1 MRDVQRILLV
11 VLVAAVSVQIGN
23 AASDFE
29 PYQMNGGLVAAVAG
43 RDWTVLATDTR
54 LTGEGY
60 NILHRNHLSS
70 RLWAATE
77 TPESSAISSWI
88 SPDGSISLESAATAK
103 SAPATSATAKSAI
116 ATNAENED
124 TTTTTTT
131 TVDASIVSTNLLTRA
146 AASPTFIA
154 SAGCQTDCEMLKRLV
169 RADLRTAR
177 YFSEGGIGPDQVATL
192 LSQMLYSRRGFPFY
206 SFCIVAGLAAPNDDD
221 NDVDN
226 DDVDDDDDRNENGQQ
241 QSESAGG
248 QVFVYDAVGSY
259 EQVAV
264 ATSGTGRELL
274 QPILD
279 RQFRTLLSFPAAST
293 SNSNSNS
300 NNNNSS
306 NNESD
311 DTSVA
316 NNGLVFRPVPGS
328 VPSTQVDCSKEQAV
342 SILADAYRSVSER
355 EIGVGDQVVFCVLQR
370 KPDGRVESQII
381 RYPLKK
387 H

>member
-1 MRDVQRILLV
+1 MMDSKRRLRRHVNAAGYQLTLALSPSRISDVQRILLV
-11 VLVAAVSVQIGN
+11 VLVAAVSVQVGN
-23 AASDFE
+23 ASDFE

-70 RLWAATE
+70 RLWVATE

-88 SPDGSISLESAATAK
+88 SPDGSISLEGATTT
-103 SAPATSATAKSAI
+103 AT
-116 ATNAENED
+116 TNAENED
-124 TTTTTTT
+124 TTTEHDNDDSDSDSDSD
-131 TVDASIVSTNLLTRA
+131 VDASIVSTNLLTQA
-146 AASPTFIA
+146 PTIIA

-206 SFCIVAGLAAPNDDD
+206 SFCVVAGLASNDDD
-221 NDVDN
+221 ND
-226 DDVDDDDDRNENGQQ
+226 NGQQ
-241 QSESAGG
+241 LSEPTGG

-279 RQFRTLLSFPAAST
+279 RQFRTLLASVA
-293 SNSNSNS
+293 
-300 NNNNSS
+300 NNNIN

-311 DTSVA
+311 DKSLA
-316 NNGLVFRPVPGS
+316 KNGLVFRPVPGS

>member
-1 MRDVQRILLV
+1 MMDSKRRQRRHVNATGYQLALALSPSRMIDVQRILLV
-11 VLVAAVSVQIGN
+11 VIVAAVSVQTGN
-23 AASDFE
+23 ASDFE

-70 RLWAATE
+70 RLWVATE
-77 TPESSAISSWI
+77 TPESSTVSSWI
-88 SPDGSISLESAATAK
+88 SPDGSVSLEATTTATA
-103 SAPATSATAKSAI
+103 T
-116 ATNAENED
+116 TNENDD
-124 TTTTTTT
+124 TTTEHDKADDDNN
-131 TVDASIVSTNLLTRA
+131 VDVSVVSTNLLTQA
-146 AASPTFIA
+146 PTLIA

-206 SFCIVAGLAAPNDDD
+206 SFCVVAGLASCNDENGND
-221 NDVDN
+221 ND
-226 DDVDDDDDRNENGQQ
+226 NEQQ
-241 QSESAGG
+241 KSEYTAGG

-279 RQFRTLLSFPAAST
+279 RQFRTLLSSPAVT
-293 SNSNSNS
+293 
-300 NNNNSS
+300 NNDM
-306 NNESD
+306 ERD
-311 DTSVA
+311 DRSA
-316 NNGLVFRPVPGS
+316 AKNGLVFRPVPGS

-370 KPDGRVESQII
+370 KPDGKVESQII

>member
-1 MRDVQRILLV
+1 MLV
-11 VLVAAVSVQIGN
+11 VAAVSVSVCK
-23 AASDFE
+23 ASNFE
-29 PYQMNGGLVAAVAG
+29 PYEMNGGLVAAVAG
-43 RDWTVLATDTR
+43 RDWTILAADTR
-54 LTGEGY
+54 LTGGGY
-60 NILHRNHLSS
+60 SILHRSHVSS
-70 RLWAATE
+70 RLWVATE
-77 TPESSAISSWI
+77 TPESSTLSSWI
-88 SPDGSISLESAATAK
+88 SPDGSISLATPNEYDKTAK
-103 SAPATSATAKSAI
+103 PN
-116 ATNAENED
+116 TNGNV
-124 TTTTTTT
+124 
-131 TVDASIVSTNLLTRA
+131 VDSSVVSTTLLTQA
-146 AASPTFIA
+146 PILIG

-169 RADLRTAR
+169 RADLRTAH
-177 YFSEGGIGPDQVATL
+177 YFSESGIAPDQVATL

-206 SFCIVAGLAAPNDDD
+206 SFCVVAGLSD
-221 NDVDN
+221 N
-226 DDVDDDDDRNENGQQ
+226 E
-241 QSESAGG
+241 QSELAGG

-279 RQFRTLLSFPAAST
+279 RQFRTLLSPIAEDNGDERVTST
-293 SNSNSNS
+293 
-300 NNNNSS
+300 
-306 NNESD
+306 
-311 DTSVA
+311 
-316 NNGLVFRPVPGS
+316 NGLVYRPVPGC

>member
-1 MRDVQRILLV
+1 VALALSPPRMTDVQRILLV
-11 VLVAAVSVQIGN
+11 VIVAATSVQIGS
-23 AASDFE
+23 ASDFE

-70 RLWAATE
+70 RLWVATE
-77 TPESSAISSWI
+77 TPESSTASGWI
-88 SPDGSISLESAATAK
+88 SPDGSISLAATTK
-103 SAPATSATAKSAI
+103 
-116 ATNAENED
+116 ENDD
-124 TTTTTTT
+124 TTTEHAND
-131 TVDASIVSTNLLTRA
+131 VDSSLVSTNLLTQA
-146 AASPTFIA
+146 PTLIA

-206 SFCIVAGLAAPNDDD
+206 SFCVVAGLACN
-221 NDVDN
+221 
-226 DDVDDDDDRNENGQQ
+226 DDDDDDNGNEQQ
-241 QSESAGG
+241 QSESRGG

-279 RQFRTLLSFPAAST
+279 RQFRTLLSSAAAASI
-293 SNSNSNS
+293 
-300 NNNNSS
+300 
-306 NNESD
+306 NESD
-311 DTSVA
+311 DRSVA
-316 NNGLVFRPVPGS
+316 KNGLVFRPVPGS
-328 VPSTQVDCSKEQAV
+328 VSSTQVDCSKEQAV